1 MDEIEIACKKEPL
14 FFKNKWCSR
23 FYNFET
29 LISAI
34 KVGYA
39 TNIEKRKKI
48 NIVKI

>member
-1 MDEIEIACKKEPL
+1 MDEIEIACKIEPL